1 MSKGFYFIGLALF
14 CLPLCLGSC
23 SDLHGSANGKS
34 RIIRND
40 TVNVNYGGNVSKSFS
55 S

>member
-1 MSKGFYFIGLALF
+1 MCKFFGLVLF
-14 CLPLCLGSC
+14 CLPFCFSSC
-23 SDLHGSANGKS
+23 SDLHGTANGKS

-40 TVNVNYGGNVSKSFS
+40 TVNVNYGGNVTKSFS